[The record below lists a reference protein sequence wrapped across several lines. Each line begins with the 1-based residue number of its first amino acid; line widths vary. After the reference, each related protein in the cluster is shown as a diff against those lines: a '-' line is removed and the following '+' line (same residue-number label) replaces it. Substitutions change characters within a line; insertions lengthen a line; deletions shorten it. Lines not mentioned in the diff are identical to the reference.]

1 LRVAFLYVGEE
12 GYMELTMQKKVVL
25 GLQHTIAM
33 FGATV
38 LVPLLTGLNPSVAL
52 LAAGVG
58 TLLFHL
64 VTKQMVPVF
73 LGSSFAFIPVI
84 ASAYDMGNGEYS
96 LEAVGAGV
104 IGAALVYVAMSVII
118 TFIGSDVIRRIFPPI
133 VTGPVI
139 AVIGITLAPVA
150 IGMASEVWWLA
161 IVTLAATLIAAIF
174 FKGLFKMLPILTG
187 AVVGYLAAA
196 LFYSGFSFDL
206 VRDARWIGWP
216 EMSFGLGDVQ
226 WGAIT
231 LIAPIAFVTMIEHVG
246 DILANGR
253 VVGRDFFKEPGLHRT
268 LLGDGIATLFAG
280 LVGGPPN
287 TTYSENTG
295 VLAVTRVYD
304 PFIIRI
310 GAVFAILLG
319 LVPKLAAVLRTVP
332 PAVLG
337 GLSII
342 LFGMIAS
349 VGMRTLVEGQVD
361 FKKSRNM
368 IVVGLILVF
377 GLGVS
382 GLTSPIAIGD
392 VEISGLALAA
402 VIGVV
407 ANLILPM
414 DTEEVEI
421 AMPTETKSS

>member
-1 LRVAFLYVGEE
+1 
-12 GYMELTMQKKVVL
+12 MQLTMQKKVVL

-52 LAAGVG
+52 IAAGVG

-73 LGSSFAFIPVI
+73 LGSSFAFIPPIVL
-84 ASAYDMGNGEYS
+84 GVERGYS
-96 LEAVGAGV
+96 WAAIGAGIVGAAV
-104 IGAALVYVAMSVII
+104 IYLTMSII
-118 TFIGSDVIRRIFPPI
+118 VTFVGHDIVRRIFPPI

-139 AVIGITLAPVA
+139 TVIGITLAPVA
-150 IGMASEVWWLA
+150 IGMAEGTWWLA
-161 IVTLAATLIAAIF
+161 IVTLAATLIAAVF

-187 AVVGYLAAA
+187 AIVGYLTAAIF
-196 LFYSGFSFDL
+196 LEEFDFSP
-206 VRDARWIGWP
+206 VGDADWIGWP
-216 EMSFGLGDVQ
+216 EFTWGLGNIE
-226 WGAIT
+226 WAAIA

-253 VVGRDFFKEPGLHRT
+253 VVGKDFFDEPGLNRT
-268 LLGDGIATLFAG
+268 LLGDGIATMFAG

-295 VLAVTRVYD
+295 VLAVTKVYD

-319 LVPKLAAVLRTVP
+319 LIPKLAAILQTVP
-332 PAVLG
+332 VAVLG
-337 GLSII
+337 GLSIV
-342 LFGMIAS
+342 LFGMIAA
-349 VGMRTLVEGQVD
+349 VGMRTLVEAQVD

-382 GLTSPIAIGD
+382 GLSTPLAIGD
-392 VEISGLALAA
+392 VAISGLALAA
-402 VIGVV
+402 VIGVA
-407 ANLILPM
+407 ANLILPL
-414 DTEEVEI
+414 TEEDEEVALPADE
-421 AMPTETKSS
+421 MVS

>member
-1 LRVAFLYVGEE
+1 
-12 GYMELTMQKKVVL
+12 MELTLQKKTVL

-52 LAAGVG
+52 IAAGVG

-73 LGSSFAFIPVI
+73 LGSSFAFIPPIITGVER
-84 ASAYDMGNGEYS
+84 GYS
-96 LEAVGAGV
+96 WAGIGAGIVGAAV
-104 IGAALVYVAMSVII
+104 IYLAMSII
-118 TFIGSDVIRRIFPPI
+118 VTFVGHDVIKRIFPPI

-139 AVIGITLAPVA
+139 TVIGITLAPVA
-150 IGMASEVWWLA
+150 IGMAEGEWWLA
-161 IVTLAATLIAAIF
+161 IVTLLATVIAAIF
-174 FKGLFKMLPILTG
+174 FRGLFQMLPILTG
-187 AVVGYLAAA
+187 AVVGYLTAA
-196 LFYSGFSFDL
+196 LFYSDFSFDA
-206 VRDARWIGWP
+206 VGEADWIGWP
-216 EMSFGLGDVQ
+216 DFTWGLGDIS
-226 WGAIT
+226 WAPIA

-253 VVGRDFFKEPGLHRT
+253 VVGKDFFDDPGLNRT
-268 LLGDGIATLFAG
+268 LLGDGIATAFAG

-295 VLAVTRVYD
+295 VLAVTKVYD

-310 GAVFAILLG
+310 GAAFAVLLG
-319 LVPKLAAVLRTVP
+319 LIPKLAAILRTVP
-332 PAVLG
+332 VPVLG
-337 GLSII
+337 GLSVV

-361 FKKSRNM
+361 FKKGRNM

-382 GLTSPIAIGD
+382 GLSAPLSIGD

-414 DTEEVEI
+414 DTEEVEV
-421 AMPTETKSS
+421 AMPSERASAE

>member
-1 LRVAFLYVGEE
+1 
-12 GYMELTMQKKVVL
+12 MELTMQKKVVL

-58 TLLFHL
+58 TLMFHL

-73 LGSSFAFIPVI
+73 LGSSFAFISVI
-84 ASAYDMGNGEYS
+84 VTSTERGYSWASIGAGIM
-96 LEAVGAGV
+96 GAGV
-104 IGAALVYVAMSVII
+104 IYLAMSIVV
-118 TFIGSDVIRRIFPPI
+118 TFVGHDVIRRIFPPI

-139 AVIGITLAPVA
+139 AVIGIGLAPVA
-150 IGMASEVWWLA
+150 ISMASGEWWLA
-161 IVTLAATLIAAIF
+161 IVTLVATLGAAIYF
-174 FKGLFKMLPILTG
+174 RGLFQMLPILTG
-187 AVVGYLAAA
+187 AIVGYFAAVI
-196 LFYSGFSFDL
+196 FWGDFSFSA
-206 VRDARWIGWP
+206 VGDADWIGWP
-216 EMSFGLGDVQ
+216 EMTWGLGDIS
-226 WGAIT
+226 WAPIA

-253 VVGRDFFKEPGLHRT
+253 VVGKDFFDEPGLHRT

-280 LVGGPPN
+280 AIGGPPN

-295 VLAVTRVYD
+295 VLAVTKVYD

-310 GAVFAILLG
+310 GAVFAILMG
-319 LVPKLAAVLRTVP
+319 LIPKLAAILRTVP
-332 PAVLG
+332 VPVLG
-337 GLSII
+337 GLSVI

-377 GLGVS
+377 GLGVTP
-382 GLTSPIAIGD
+382 GLINIGD
-392 VEISGLALAA
+392 VPVSGLALAA

-414 DTEEVEI
+414 DSEEAPV
-421 AMPTETKSS
+421 AMPSERKS

>member
-1 LRVAFLYVGEE
+1 
-12 GYMELTMQKKVVL
+12 MELTLQKKTVL

-38 LVPLLTGLNPSVAL
+38 LVPLITGLNPSVAL
-52 LAAGVG
+52 VAAGVG

-73 LGSSFAFIPVI
+73 LGSSFAFIPPILIGVER
-84 ASAYDMGNGEYS
+84 GYS
-96 LEAVGAGV
+96 WAAIGAGIVGAAV
-104 IGAALVYVAMSVII
+104 IYISMSILV
-118 TFIGSDVIRRIFPPI
+118 TFVGHDIVKRIFPPI

-139 AVIGITLAPVA
+139 TVIGITLAPVA
-150 IGMASEVWWLA
+150 ISQAEGAWWLA
-161 IVTLAATLIAAIF
+161 ILTLGATIIAAIF
-174 FKGLFKMLPILTG
+174 FRGLFQMLPILTG
-187 AVVGYLAAA
+187 AIVGYVAGA
-196 LFYSGFSFDL
+196 LFYSEFSFDA
-206 VRDARWIGWP
+206 VREADWLGWP
-216 EMSFGLGDVQ
+216 EFTWGLGDIS
-226 WGAIT
+226 WAPIA

-253 VVGRDFFKEPGLHRT
+253 VVGKDFFDEPGLNRT
-268 LLGDGIATLFAG
+268 LLGDGIATMFAG

-295 VLAVTRVYD
+295 VLAVTKVYD

-310 GAVFAILLG
+310 GAVFAIFLG
-319 LVPKLAAVLRTVP
+319 LIPKLSAILRTVP
-332 PAVLG
+332 VPVLG
-337 GLSII
+337 GLSVV

-349 VGMRTLVEGQVD
+349 VGLRTLVEGQVD

-382 GLTSPIAIGD
+382 GLSSPLAIGD

-407 ANLILPM
+407 VNLILPM
-414 DTEEVEI
+414 DTEEVEV
-421 AMPTETKSS
+421 AMPSETKSST

>member
-1 LRVAFLYVGEE
+1 
-12 GYMELTMQKKVVL
+12 MELTMQKKVVL

-38 LVPLLTGLNPSVAL
+38 LVPLITGLNPSVAL
-52 LAAGVG
+52 IAAGVG

-73 LGSSFAFIPVI
+73 LGSSFAFIPPILIGV
-84 ASAYDMGNGEYS
+84 DRGYS
-96 LEAVGAGV
+96 WGAIGAGIVGA
-104 IGAALVYVAMSVII
+104 AMVYIAMSILV
-118 TFIGSDVIRRIFPPI
+118 TFVGSDIIRRVFPPI

-139 AVIGITLAPVA
+139 TVIGITLAPVA
-150 IGMASEVWWLA
+150 ISQAEGAWWLA
-161 IVTLAATLIAAIF
+161 IVTLLATIGAAIF
-174 FKGLFKMLPILTG
+174 FKGLFRMLPILTG
-187 AVVGYLAAA
+187 AIVGYVAGV
-196 LFYSGFSFDL
+196 LFYDGFSFDA
-206 VRDARWIGWP
+206 VTQADWIGWP
-216 EMSFGLGDVQ
+216 DFVWGLGDIS
-226 WGAIT
+226 WAPIA

-253 VVGRDFFKEPGLHRT
+253 VVGKDFFAEPGLNRT
-268 LLGDGIATLFAG
+268 LLGDGIATMFAG

-295 VLAVTRVYD
+295 VLAVTKVYD

-310 GAVFAILLG
+310 GALFAILLG
-319 LVPKLAAVLRTVP
+319 LIPKLAAILRTVP
-332 PAVLG
+332 VPVLG
-337 GLSII
+337 GLSVV

-349 VGMRTLVEGQVD
+349 VGLRTLVEGQVD

-382 GLTSPIAIGD
+382 GLSSPLAIGD

-407 ANLILPM
+407 ANLVIPM
-414 DTEEVEI
+414 DTGDEQV
-421 AMPTETKSS
+421 AMPSEKVSSA

>member
-1 LRVAFLYVGEE
+1 
-12 GYMELTMQKKVVL
+12 MELTLQKKTVL

-38 LVPLLTGLNPSVAL
+38 LVPLITGLNPSVAL
-52 LAAGVG
+52 VAAGVG

-73 LGSSFAFIPVI
+73 LGSSFAFIPPILIGVER
-84 ASAYDMGNGEYS
+84 GYS
-96 LEAVGAGV
+96 WAAIGAGIVGAAV
-104 IGAALVYVAMSVII
+104 IYISMSILV
-118 TFIGSDVIRRIFPPI
+118 TFVGHDIVKRIFPPI

-139 AVIGITLAPVA
+139 TVIGITLAPVA
-150 IGMASEVWWLA
+150 ISQAEGAWWLA
-161 IVTLAATLIAAIF
+161 ILTLGATIIAAIF
-174 FKGLFKMLPILTG
+174 FRGLFQMLPILTG
-187 AVVGYLAAA
+187 AIVGYVAGA
-196 LFYSGFSFDL
+196 LFYSEFSFDA
-206 VRDARWIGWP
+206 VREADWLGWP
-216 EMSFGLGDVQ
+216 EFTWGLGDIS
-226 WGAIT
+226 WAPIA

-253 VVGRDFFKEPGLHRT
+253 VVGKNFFDEPGLNRT
-268 LLGDGIATLFAG
+268 LLGDGIATMFAG

-295 VLAVTRVYD
+295 VLAVTKVYD

-310 GAVFAILLG
+310 GAVFAIFLG
-319 LVPKLAAVLRTVP
+319 LIPKLSAILRTVP
-332 PAVLG
+332 VPVLG
-337 GLSII
+337 GLSVV

-349 VGMRTLVEGQVD
+349 VGLRTLVEGQVD

-382 GLTSPIAIGD
+382 GLSSPLAIGD

-407 ANLILPM
+407 VNLILPM
-414 DTEEVEI
+414 DTEEVEV
-421 AMPTETKSS
+421 AMPSETKSST

>member
-1 LRVAFLYVGEE
+1 
-12 GYMELTMQKKVVL
+12 MELTMQKKVVL
-25 GLQHTIAM
+25 GIQHTVAM

-73 LGSSFAFIPVI
+73 LGSSFAFIPPIVLSVERGYSW
-84 ASAYDMGNGEYS
+84 ASI
-96 LEAVGAGV
+96 GAGI
-104 IGAALVYVAMSVII
+104 IGAAVLYITMSII
-118 TFIGSDVIRRIFPPI
+118 VTFVGSDVIRRIFPPI

-139 AVIGITLAPVA
+139 TVIGITLAPVA
-150 IGMASEVWWLA
+150 ISMAEGEWWLA
-161 IVTLAATLIAAIF
+161 IVTLLATLVAAIY

-187 AVVGYLAAA
+187 AVVGYLSAVI
-196 LFYSGFSFDL
+196 FYSDFSFDA
-206 VRDARWIGWP
+206 VGEADWIGWP
-216 EMSFGLGDVQ
+216 EMTWGLGDVQ
-226 WGAIT
+226 WAAIA

-253 VVGRDFFKEPGLHRT
+253 VVGKDFFDEPGLNRT

-295 VLAVTRVYD
+295 VLAVTKVYD

-310 GAVFAILLG
+310 GAVVAILLG
-319 LVPKLAAVLRTVP
+319 LIPKLAAILRTVP
-332 PAVLG
+332 VPVLG

-361 FKKSRNM
+361 FKK
-368 IVVGLILVF
+368 
-377 GLGVS
+377 
-382 GLTSPIAIGD
+382 
-392 VEISGLALAA
+392 LACRIEKKA
-402 VIGVV
+402 
-407 ANLILPM
+407 
-414 DTEEVEI
+414 
-421 AMPTETKSS
+421 

>member
-1 LRVAFLYVGEE
+1 
-12 GYMELTMQKKVVL
+12 MELTMQKKVVL

-73 LGSSFAFIPVI
+73 LGSSFAFIPAILVGV
-84 ASAYDMGNGEYS
+84 DRGYS
-96 LEAVGAGV
+96 WESIGAGV
-104 IGAALVYVAMSVII
+104 IGAAVVYIAMSILI
-118 TFIGSDVIRRIFPPI
+118 TFVGSDVVRRVFPPI

-139 AVIGITLAPVA
+139 TVIGLTLAPTA
-150 IGMASEVWWLA
+150 IGMAETTWWLA
-161 IVTLAATLIAAIF
+161 IVTLLAALVAAIF

-187 AVVGYLAAA
+187 AVVGYIVAAI
-196 LFYSGFSFDL
+196 FYSDFSFQA
-206 VRDARWIGWP
+206 VSDAKLFGWP
-216 EMSFGLGDVQ
+216 EMTWGLGNVQ
-226 WGAIT
+226 WAAIA

-253 VVGRDFFKEPGLHRT
+253 VVGKDFFKEPGLHRT

-310 GAVFAILLG
+310 GAVFAIFLG
-319 LVPKLAAVLRTVP
+319 LIPKLAAVLQTVP
-332 PAVLG
+332 TAVLG
-337 GLSII
+337 GLSIL

-382 GLTSPIAIGD
+382 GLASPLHIGD
-392 VEISGLALAA
+392 VQISGLALAA
-402 VIGVV
+402 VIGVA

-414 DTEEVEI
+414 DTEDVEV
-421 AMPTETKSS
+421 AMPSETRSS

>member
-1 LRVAFLYVGEE
+1 
-12 GYMELTMQKKVVL
+12 MELTMQKKVVL

-52 LAAGVG
+52 VAAGVG

-84 ASAYDMGNGEYS
+84 VTGTERGYS
-96 LEAVGAGV
+96 WEAIGAGI
-104 IGAALVYVAMSVII
+104 IGAAVLYIAMSIVV
-118 TFIGSDVIRRIFPPI
+118 TFVGSDIIRRIFPPI

-139 AVIGITLAPVA
+139 TIIGITLAPVA
-150 IGMASEVWWLA
+150 IGMADDTWWLA
-161 IVTLAATLIAAIF
+161 LVTLLATVIAAIF
-174 FKGLFKMLPILTG
+174 FRGLFQMLPILTG
-187 AVVGYLAAA
+187 AIVGYLAAV
-196 LFYSGFSFDL
+196 LFLDEFSFSA
-206 VRDARWIGWP
+206 VGEASWIGWP
-216 EMSFGLGDVQ
+216 EFTWGLGNIE
-226 WGAIT
+226 WAAIA

-253 VVGRDFFKEPGLHRT
+253 VVNKDFFKEPGLHRT

-295 VLAVTRVYD
+295 VLAVTKVYD

-310 GAVFAILLG
+310 GAVFAIALG
-319 LVPKLAAVLRTVP
+319 FIPKLAAILTTVP
-332 PAVLG
+332 VPVLG

-349 VGMRTLVEGQVD
+349 VGMRTLVEAEVD
-361 FKKSRNM
+361 FKKGRNM

-382 GLTSPIAIGD
+382 GLESPISIGD

-414 DTEEVEI
+414 DIEEV
-421 AMPTETKSS
+421 APVTGDETVSAELD

>member
-1 LRVAFLYVGEE
+1 
-12 GYMELTMQKKVVL
+12 MELTMQKKVVL

-52 LAAGVG
+52 VAAGVG

-84 ASAYDMGNGEYS
+84 ASAYGMGEGEYS
-96 LEAVGAGV
+96 LEAVGAGI
-104 IGAALVYVAMSVII
+104 IGAAVVYMAMSVLI

-139 AVIGITLAPVA
+139 IVIGITLAPVA
-150 IGMASEVWWLA
+150 IGMASGTWWLA
-161 IVTLAATLIAAIF
+161 IVTLAATLTAAIF
-174 FKGLFKMLPILTG
+174 FRGLFQMLPILTG
-187 AVVGYLAAA
+187 AIVGYVAA
-196 LFYSGFSFDL
+196 LIFTEMDFTAVGDAGF
-206 VRDARWIGWP
+206 IGWP
-216 EMSFGLGDVQ
+216 AFEFGLGDIQ
-226 WGAIT
+226 WGAIA
-231 LIAPIAFVTMIEHVG
+231 LIAPIAFVTMIEHIG

-253 VVGRDFFKEPGLHRT
+253 VVGKDFFKEPGLHRT
-268 LLGDGIATLFAG
+268 LLGDGVATLFAG

-295 VLAVTRVYD
+295 VLAVTKVYD

-310 GAVFAILLG
+310 GAVFAIG
-319 LVPKLAAVLRTVP
+319 MGFIPKISEILRTVP
-332 PAVLG
+332 VPVLG
-337 GLSII
+337 GLSIV

-349 VGMRTLVEGQVD
+349 VGLRTLVEAEVD
-361 FKKSRNM
+361 FKRSRNM

-377 GLGVS
+377 GLGIS
-382 GLTSPIAIGD
+382 GLESGIHIGD
-392 VEISGLALAA
+392 VEVSGLALAA
-402 VIGVV
+402 VIGVA
-407 ANLILPM
+407 ANLIIPENVT
-414 DTEEVEI
+414 DAEV
-421 AMPTETKSS
+421 AMPTEKTSAE

>member
-1 LRVAFLYVGEE
+1 
-12 GYMELTMQKKVVL
+12 MELTMQKKVVL

-58 TLLFHL
+58 TLMFHL
-64 VTKQMVPVF
+64 ITKQMVPVF
-73 LGSSFAFIPVI
+73 LGSSFAFIPAILVGV
-84 ASAYDMGNGEYS
+84 DRGYS
-96 LEAVGAGV
+96 WESIGAGI
-104 IGAALVYVAMSVII
+104 IGAAVVYIAMSIVI
-118 TFIGSDVIRRIFPPI
+118 TFIGSDVIRRVFPPI

-139 AVIGITLAPVA
+139 TVIGLTLAPVA
-150 IGMASEVWWLA
+150 VSMAETTWWLA
-161 IVTLAATLIAAIF
+161 IVTLVAALTAAIF

-187 AVVGYLAAA
+187 AVVGYIVAAI
-196 LFYSGFSFDL
+196 FYTDFSFQA
-206 VRDARWIGWP
+206 VSDAKLFGWP
-216 EMSFGLGDVQ
+216 SMTWGLGDIQ
-226 WGAIT
+226 WAAIA

-253 VVGRDFFKEPGLHRT
+253 VVGKDFFKEPGLHRT
-268 LLGDGIATLFAG
+268 LLGDGVATLFAG
-280 LVGGPPN
+280 LIGGPPN

-295 VLAVTRVYD
+295 VLAVTKVYD

-310 GAVFAILLG
+310 GAVFAIFLG
-319 LVPKLAAVLRTVP
+319 LIPKLAAVLQTVP
-332 PAVLG
+332 TAVLG
-337 GLSII
+337 GLSIL

-349 VGMRTLVEGQVD
+349 VGMRTLVEGDVD

-382 GLTSPIAIGD
+382 GLASPLHIGD

-414 DTEEVEI
+414 DTEETQI
-421 AMPTETKSS
+421 AMPSETKSS

>member
-1 LRVAFLYVGEE
+1 
-12 GYMELTMQKKVVL
+12 MELTMQKKVVL

-73 LGSSFAFIPVI
+73 LGSSFAFIGVI
-84 ASAYDMGNGEYS
+84 ITGTERGYS
-96 LEAVGAGV
+96 WESIGAGI
-104 IGAALVYVAMSVII
+104 IGAAVIYLAMSVVV
-118 TFIGSDVIRRIFPPI
+118 TFVGHEVIRRIFPPI

-139 AVIGITLAPVA
+139 AVIGIGLAPVA
-150 IGMASEVWWLA
+150 IDMASGEWWLA
-161 IVTLAATLIAAIF
+161 IVTLAATLGAAIYF
-174 FKGLFKMLPILTG
+174 RGLFQMLPILTG
-187 AVVGYLAAA
+187 AIVGYVAAA
-196 LFYSGFSFDL
+196 IFWGDFSFSA
-206 VRDARWIGWP
+206 VGDADWIGWP
-216 EMSFGLGDVQ
+216 DMTWGLGDIE
-226 WGAIT
+226 WAAIA

-253 VVGRDFFKEPGLHRT
+253 VVGKDFFDDPGLNRT
-268 LLGDGIATLFAG
+268 LLGDGLATLFAG

-295 VLAVTRVYD
+295 VLAVTKVYD

-310 GAVFAILLG
+310 GAVFAILFG
-319 LVPKLAAVLRTVP
+319 LIPKVAALLRTIPVP
-332 PAVLG
+332 VLG
-337 GLSII
+337 GLSVV

-349 VGMRTLVEGQVD
+349 VGMRTLVEGEVD

-377 GLGVS
+377 GLGVTP
-382 GLTSPIAIGD
+382 GLITIGD
-392 VEISGLALAA
+392 DLPVSGLAIAA

-414 DTEEVEI
+414 DSEEAPI
-421 AMPTETKSS
+421 AMPSERKS

>member
-1 LRVAFLYVGEE
+1 
-12 GYMELTMQKKVVL
+12 MELTMQKKVVL

-52 LAAGVG
+52 IAAGVG

-84 ASAYDMGNGEYS
+84 VTGVDRGYTWESI
-96 LEAVGAGV
+96 GAGI
-104 IGAALVYVAMSVII
+104 IGAAVIYLAMSVLV
-118 TFIGSDVIRRIFPPI
+118 TFVGSDVIRRIFPPI

-139 AVIGITLAPVA
+139 TVIGITLAPVA
-150 IGMASEVWWLA
+150 ISMAEGTWWLA
-161 IVTLAATLIAAIF
+161 LVTLGATIVAAVF
-174 FKGLFKMLPILTG
+174 FRGLFQMLPILTG
-187 AVVGYLAAA
+187 AIVGYLSAV
-196 LFYSGFSFDL
+196 LFLDGFTFDA
-206 VRDARWIGWP
+206 VRDADWIGWP
-216 EMSFGLGDVQ
+216 DFTWGLGNIE
-226 WGAIT
+226 WAAIA

-253 VVGRDFFKEPGLHRT
+253 VVQKDFFKEPGLHRT
-268 LLGDGIATLFAG
+268 LLGDGVATLFAG

-295 VLAVTRVYD
+295 VLAVTKVYD

-319 LVPKLAAVLRTVP
+319 FIPKLAGILQTVP
-332 PAVLG
+332 VPVLG
-337 GLSII
+337 GLSIV

-349 VGMRTLVEGQVD
+349 VGMRTLVEAQVD
-361 FKKSRNM
+361 FKKGRNM
-368 IVVGLILVF
+368 LVVGLILVF

-382 GLTSPIAIGD
+382 GLESPITIGD

-402 VIGVV
+402 VIGVA

-414 DTEEVEI
+414 DAEEV
-421 AMPTETKSS
+421 APVTATEKTTS

>member
-1 LRVAFLYVGEE
+1 
-12 GYMELTMQKKVVL
+12 MELKIQKKVVL

-73 LGSSFAFIPVI
+73 LGSSFAFIPPILI
-84 ASAYDMGNGEYS
+84 AVDRGFSWAS
-96 LEAVGAGV
+96 IGAGI
-104 IGAALVYVAMSVII
+104 IGAAVLYLMMSIVV
-118 TFIGSDVIRRIFPPI
+118 TFVGHDVIKRIFPPI

-139 AVIGITLAPVA
+139 IVIGITLAPIA
-150 IGMASEVWWLA
+150 IGMSSGAWWLA
-161 IVTLAATLIAAIF
+161 LLTLAATVIAAVYF
-174 FKGLFKMLPILTG
+174 RGLFKMLPILTG
-187 AVVGYLAAA
+187 AVTGYVLGII
-196 LFYSGFSFDL
+196 FYADFSFAA
-206 VRDARWIGWP
+206 VGEAAWIGFP
-216 EMSFGLGDVQ
+216 EMTWGMGDIQ
-226 WGAIT
+226 WAAII

-253 VVGRDFFKEPGLHRT
+253 VVGKDFFEDPGLNRT

-280 LVGGPPN
+280 LIGGPPN

-295 VLAVTRVYD
+295 VLAVTKVYD

-310 GAVFAILLG
+310 GAVFAIVLALI
-319 LVPKLAAVLRTVP
+319 PKLAAILLTVP
-332 PAVLG
+332 VPVLG

-349 VGMRTLVEGQVD
+349 VGLRTLVEAEVD
-361 FKKSRNM
+361 FKKGRNM
-368 IVVGLILVF
+368 LVVGLILVF
-377 GLGVS
+377 GLGMA
-382 GLTSPIAIGD
+382 GLATPIAIGD
-392 VEISGLALAA
+392 VPLSGLALAA
-402 VIGVV
+402 VIGVII
-407 ANLILPM
+407 NLVLPV
-414 DTEEVEI
+414 DDEDDQVVIPSEPKSTEV
-421 AMPTETKSS
+421 

>member
-1 LRVAFLYVGEE
+1 
-12 GYMELTMQKKVVL
+12 MELTMQKKVVL

-52 LAAGVG
+52 LAAGIG

-64 VTKQMVPVF
+64 ITKQMVPVF
-73 LGSSFAFIPVI
+73 LGSSFAFIPAILVGV
-84 ASAYDMGNGEYS
+84 DRGYS
-96 LEAVGAGV
+96 WESIGAGIVGAGV
-104 IGAALVYVAMSVII
+104 VYIAMSIII
-118 TFIGSDVIRRIFPPI
+118 TFIGSDVITRIFPPT

-139 AVIGITLAPVA
+139 TVIGITLAPVA
-150 IGMASEVWWLA
+150 ISMAETSWWLA

-174 FKGLFKMLPILTG
+174 FRGLFKMLPILTG
-187 AVVGYLAAA
+187 AIVGYLAAA
-196 LFYSGFSFDL
+196 LFYSDFSFQA
-206 VRDARWIGWP
+206 VSDAKLIGWP
-216 EMSFGLGDVQ
+216 EMTWGLGDIQ
-226 WGAIT
+226 WAAIA

-253 VVGRDFFKEPGLHRT
+253 VVGRNFFKEPGLHRT
-268 LLGDGIATLFAG
+268 LLGDGLATLFAG
-280 LVGGPPN
+280 LIGGPPN

-310 GAVFAILLG
+310 GALFAILLG
-319 LVPKLAAVLRTVP
+319 LIPKLAAVLQTVP
-332 PAVLG
+332 TAVLG
-337 GLSII
+337 GLSIV

-382 GLTSPIAIGD
+382 GLASPLHIGD

-402 VIGVV
+402 VVGVV
-407 ANLILPM
+407 ANLIIPM
-414 DTEEVEI
+414 ETEDVEI
-421 AMPTETKSS
+421 AMPTETRSS